1 MGVNYIIYILNIIYI
16 IIYIILRAKFAGGKE
31 MKKAFVKVLKCY
43 SVKEALLEARNYG
56 FGSRKLRFFG
66 QEVVLQFS

>member
-31 MKKAFVKVLKCY
+31 MKIAFVKVLKC
-43 SVKEALLEARNYG
+43 
-56 FGSRKLRFFG
+56 
-66 QEVVLQFS
+66 